1 MSRLAQSRRALVTG
15 VSAAL
20 LALGA
25 AATAAA
31 QSGPAPGK
39 FGGVVVNGKRSA
51 DQPVYTVQDAD
62 LGPLGVRPILDTPIS
77 VTTVPEDLI
86 INLQARS
93 VNDTLRYLPS
103 VQIRNQQ
110 GFEVSRPQS
119 RGFQGSIVQDTRLD
133 GLNIIGTTAM
143 ASEGLAGVQVLNGL
157 TGALYGP
164 QPPAG
169 VFNYQLKRPTEF
181 PLARLVGSFDSD
193 GILTEQ
199 ADVGNRFG
207 ALGLRLNVLH
217 GQGKS
222 YVSASHVDRTLLSGD
237 VDIHLG
243 DHTVI
248 ELDASH
254 YSTNITGL
262 PGSIVY
268 FGGKST
274 FLPPAIDPTRP
285 GYGQPGAGADLI
297 TNTRLAKIRHDFGN
311 GWSLKAGVLYMDAR
325 RNLFGIT
332 NTLTN
337 DAGDYT
343 VTKNFTAVPHFTI
356 ASDMISLN
364 GHVQLAGLV
373 NDVTLGTN
381 GFTNGQNSYRNS
393 IAVVLGS
400 SNLANPAI
408 LPTKPTPATGGEYL
422 SGRLRV
428 QSIIVGDT
436 LHLTRQWAIAGTL
449 SSSFLASKSWS
460 SAGAITSSDSE
471 NGVLS
476 PTVSLTYKPIA
487 RVTLYAT
494 YANNVEQGETAP
506 AGTKNVG
513 QILSPYRDTGYEAG
527 LKFALTPDFLVTAD
541 GFRMT
546 RPLAQTVAPSNIF
559 QVIGTQRNWGAELFG
574 QGALGP
580 SLSLLGG
587 VTYIDARLVGSSL
600 PGTNDKR
607 VVGVPHFKGDIV
619 ADLHPAQLWGLAL
632 TGAFHFESDR
642 AATNTNTSFAPSYST
657 ADLGVRYSSP
667 GWNHRFTAR
676 LQVLNVGDTRYYSS
690 VADGNIVG
698 SAGANTAYSGV
709 PRTVMASLEA
719 DF

>member
-1 MSRLAQSRRALVTG
+1 M
-15 VSAAL
+15 
-20 LALGA
+20 
-25 AATAAA
+25 
-31 QSGPAPGK
+31 
-39 FGGVVVNGKRSA
+39 
-51 DQPVYTVQDAD
+51 
-62 LGPLGVRPILDTPIS
+62 
-77 VTTVPEDLI
+77 
-86 INLQARS
+86 
-93 VNDTLRYLPS
+93 
-103 VQIRNQQ
+103 
-110 GFEVSRPQS
+110 
-119 RGFQGSIVQDTRLD
+119 
-133 GLNIIGTTAM
+133 
-143 ASEGLAGVQVLNGL
+143 
-157 TGALYGP
+157 
-164 QPPAG
+164 
-169 VFNYQLKRPTEF
+169 
-181 PLARLVGSFDSD
+181 
-193 GILTEQ
+193 
-199 ADVGNRFG
+199 
-207 ALGLRLNVLH
+207 
-217 GQGKS
+217 
-222 YVSASHVDRTLLSGD
+222 
-237 VDIHLG
+237 
-243 DHTVI
+243 
-248 ELDASH
+248 
-254 YSTNITGL
+254 
-262 PGSIVY
+262 
-268 FGGKST
+268 
-274 FLPPAIDPTRP
+274 
-285 GYGQPGAGADLI
+285 
-297 TNTRLAKIRHDFGN
+297 
-311 GWSLKAGVLYMDAR
+311 
-325 RNLFGIT
+325 
-332 NTLTN
+332 
-337 DAGDYT
+337 
-343 VTKNFTAVPHFTI
+343 
-356 ASDMISLN
+356 
-364 GHVQLAGLV
+364 
-373 NDVTLGTN
+373 
-381 GFTNGQNSYRNS
+381 
-393 IAVVLGS
+393 
-400 SNLANPAI
+400 
-408 LPTKPTPATGGEYL
+408 
-422 SGRLRV
+422 

-619 ADLHPAQLWGLAL
+619 ADLHPAQLRGLAL